1 MRQEQF
7 LCESPSKD
15 LRVIYG
21 FVDAANNGTIWH
33 PLTEPGTVFKRGV
46 VGHRTAL
53 KS

>member
-21 FVDAANNGTIWH
+21 LDDAANNGTICY
-33 PLTEPGTVFKRGV
+33 PLTEPGTIFKRGV
-46 VGHRTAL
+46 IGCRTAL